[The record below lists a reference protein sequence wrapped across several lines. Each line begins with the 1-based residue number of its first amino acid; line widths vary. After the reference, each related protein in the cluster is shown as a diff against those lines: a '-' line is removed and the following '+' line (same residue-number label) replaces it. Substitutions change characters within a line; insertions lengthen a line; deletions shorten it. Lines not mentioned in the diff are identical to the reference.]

1 MPPMELYQVWD
12 EDDDSAWVQAESF
25 EAAAKLVPAAAVVT
39 NVLRE
44 EAERVMV
51 AEGEEDTINLWA
63 LFERERGSG
72 PKVLAWKRMLGLPA
86 RRPSS

>member
-1 MPPMELYQVWD
+1 MPMNLYQVWD

-39 NVLRE
+39 DMFQE
-44 EAERVMV
+44 EAERVMI

-63 LFERERGSG
+63 LFERERSDG
-72 PKVLAWKRMLGLPA
+72 PKVLAWKRILGLPA